1 MNAAEPVH
9 TLPSTVPTLSARLRE
24 GTREA
29 HRAAERGRFVRNLLR
44 GDVTHATYARYLAAL
59 HRLYAGLE
67 AGLAEHREHP
77 CVAPLVWPALW
88 RTAAVAADLQA
99 LLGPA
104 WAEHVSQDRLAD
116 LYVDR
121 LAALTAEDPPLLVA
135 HAYTRY
141 LGDLS
146 GGQLLGGAVA
156 RFAPDAVAL
165 YAFPGLDV
173 TAARHGFRAR
183 LDALPLGPLAEAA
196 VVAEAGRAFTLL
208 TGLMAGL

>member
-1 MNAAEPVH
+1 MNAAESAH
-9 TLPSTVPTLSARLRE
+9 TLPSTVPTLSTRLRE

-29 HRAAERGRFVRNLLR
+29 HRAVERCRFVRNLLR
-44 GDVTHATYARYLAAL
+44 GDLTQATYARYLAAL

-67 AGLAEHREHP
+67 AGLEVHREHP
-77 CVAPLVWPALW
+77 CVAPMVWPALW
-88 RTAAVAADLQA
+88 RAAAVAADLEA

-104 WAEHVSQDRLAD
+104 WAEHVAQDRLAD
-116 LYVDR
+116 PYVDR

-146 GGQLLGGAVA
+146 GGQVLAGAVA

-173 TAARHGFRAR
+173 TEARHGFRAR
-183 LDALPLGPLAEAA
+183 LDALPLGSLAEAA
-196 VVAEAGRAFTLL
+196 VVAEAGRAFALL
-208 TGLMAGL
+208 TGLMEAL

>member
-1 MNAAEPVH
+1 MNAVEPVH
-9 TLPSTVPTLSARLRE
+9 TLPSTIPTLSTRLRE

-29 HRAAERGRFVRNLLR
+29 HRAAERSRFVRDLLR
-44 GDVTHATYARYLAAL
+44 GGVTREAYARYLAAL
-59 HRLYAGLE
+59 HRVYAELE
-67 AGLAEHREHP
+67 AGLERHREHP

-88 RTAAVAADLQA
+88 RTDAVAADLQA

-104 WAEHVSQDRLAD
+104 WREHVSQDRLAD
-116 LYVDR
+116 LHVAR

-146 GGQLLGGAVA
+146 GGQLLGDAVA

-173 TAARHGFRAR
+173 AAARHGFRAR

-196 VVAEAGRAFTLL
+196 LVAEAGRAFALIA
-208 TGLMAGL
+208 GLMAAL

>member
-1 MNAAEPVH
+1 MNAVEPTH

-29 HRAAERGRFVRNLLR
+29 HRIAERGRFVRDILR
-44 GDVTHATYARYLAAL
+44 GDLTREAYARYLAAL
-59 HRLYAGLE
+59 YRLYAGLE
-67 AGLAEHREHP
+67 AGLERNSEHA
-77 CVAPLVWPALW
+77 CIAPLVWPALW
-88 RTAAVAADLQA
+88 RTAAVAADLEA

-104 WAEHVSQDRLAD
+104 WSDHVSQDRLAD
-116 LYVDR
+116 PYVAR
-121 LAALTAEDPPLLVA
+121 LSALTVDDPPLLVA

-156 RFAPDAVAL
+156 RFAPEAVAL

-183 LDALPLGPLAEAA
+183 LDALPLGPRGEAA
-196 VVAEAGRAFTLL
+196 VVAEAVRAFALL
-208 TGLMAGL
+208 ADLMAAL

>member
-1 MNAAEPVH
+1 MNAVEPTQ

-29 HRAAERGRFVRNLLR
+29 HRAAERSRFVHDLLR
-44 GDVTHATYARYLAAL
+44 GHLTPATYARYLAAL
-59 HRLYAGLE
+59 HRLYAALE
-67 AGLAEHREHP
+67 AGLGRHRDHP
-77 CVAPLVWPALW
+77 CVAPLVWPSLW
-88 RTAAVAADLQA
+88 RADAIAADLEA
-99 LLGPA
+99 LLGPT
-104 WAEHVSQDRLAD
+104 WPEHVSQDRLAD
-116 LYVDR
+116 HHVAR
-121 LAALTAEDPPLLVA
+121 LTALTAEDPPLLVA

-146 GGQLLGGAVA
+146 GGQLLGPAVA

-183 LDALPLGPLAEAA
+183 LDALPLGPRGEAA
-196 VVAEAGRAFTLL
+196 VVAEAVRAFALIS
-208 TGLMAGL
+208 GLMAAL